1 MSVDEPVL
9 SESNLDDAEQWA
21 DHPLA
26 HFLAAA
32 WRNTVR
38 SFSRQRAHY
47 ETLSE
52 VDGVFRELIEH
63 ASESPERLAGSML
76 IRAHGSL
83 LAASSLALS
92 GQVAES
98 YALMRNTLRSALHGV
113 FLAGDAE
120 RQRIW
125 VARADDDQA
134 AERMRITFGNG
145 PMLRHLR
152 ELDTATAGIYERL
165 QQRTIDRGAHP
176 NTYGSFAHNG
186 DAQPIDFT
194 RAYLVTD
201 DEVQRMALRTV
212 AQVGICALSI
222 FYYVY
227 GDQYREHKLDARL
240 AKLRQGH

>member
-1 MSVDEPVL
+1 MSVEESLL
-9 SESNLDDAEQWA
+9 SESNGAEAEQWA

-52 VDGVFRELIEH
+52 VDGVFRELVTH

-76 IRAHGSL
+76 IRTHGSL

-98 YALMRNTLRSALHGV
+98 YAMMRSALRSALHGV
-113 FLAGDAE
+113 FLAGDDE

-125 VARADDDQA
+125 GARADDDRA
-134 AERMRITFGNG
+134 AEQMRVTFANG
-145 PMLRHLR
+145 PMVRHLR
-152 ELDTATAGIYERL
+152 ELDAATAGIYERL
-165 QQRTIDRGAHP
+165 QQRTIDRGAYP
-176 NTYGSFAHNG
+176 NANGNFAHNG
-186 DAQPIDFT
+186 DTQPVDFS
-194 RAYLVTD
+194 RAYLVAD
-201 DEVQRMALRTV
+201 DEVQRMALRSV
-212 AQVGICALSI
+212 AQVGICALSM

-227 GDQYREHKLDARL
+227 GDQYREHKLDVRL
-240 AKLRQGH
+240 AKLRHGH

>member
-1 MSVDEPVL
+1 MSVEEPAA
-9 SESNLDDAEQWA
+9 SDDYAAEAEQWA
-21 DHPLA
+21 DHPFA

-47 ETLSE
+47 ETLAE
-52 VDGVFRELIEH
+52 VDGVFRDLIGH
-63 ASESPERLAGSML
+63 VGDSPERLAGSML

-98 YALMRNTLRSALHGV
+98 YALMRNCLRSALQGV

-125 VARADDDQA
+125 AARADDDQA
-134 AERMRITFGNG
+134 AQRMRSTFAQGA
-145 PMLRHLR
+145 MLDHLR
-152 ELDTATAGIYERL
+152 EIDAATAAIYERL

-176 NTYGSFAHNG
+176 NAYGNFVHQA
-186 DAQPIDFT
+186 DEQPVDFS

-212 AQVGICALSI
+212 AQVGICVLSI

-227 GDQYREHKLDARL
+227 GDQYREQKLDGRL